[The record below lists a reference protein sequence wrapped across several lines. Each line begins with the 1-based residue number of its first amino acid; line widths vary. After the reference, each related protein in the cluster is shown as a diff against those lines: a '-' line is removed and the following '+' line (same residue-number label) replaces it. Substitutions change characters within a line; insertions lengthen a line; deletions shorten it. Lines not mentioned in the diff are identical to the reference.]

1 MRRNVWM
8 ALAPRLRAAC
18 SCSMPI
24 SSSTGTTSRITSGS
38 DTKTVAMII
47 PGVAKITWNPA
58 SSRPGPNHPLRP
70 PYTSTSASP
79 TTTGDTESGRS
90 MSAERTRRPGNR

>member
-1 MRRNVWM
+1 MRQNVWQ

-38 DTKTVAMII
+38 ATNVVAMMM
-47 PGVAKITWNPA
+47 PGVAKMTWMPPP
-58 SSRPGPNHPLRP
+58 SSVGPNQPLRP
-70 PYTSTSASP
+70 P
-79 TTTGDTESGRS
+79 
-90 MSAERTRRPGNR
+90 